1 MASFG
6 SIAAALKRNKAAA
19 SPAEPPAR
27 RFNTD
32 DISVQLQRALAP
44 LQIESLSL
52 HNALGDLMWR
62 NDGAFGDDEQAMV
75 LDALDMFAID
85 ERREDLRLKLDDDR
99 SALFAIARDT
109 TQVMRGLALVIVE
122 TPASQ
127 ELSAKL
133 DSPRLQ
139 TQMRRFAQL
148 LVAPAVP
155 SGAPTA
161 PPTAAPTTA
170 APTTR
175 AAPSAPAAAATDDAA
190 ETLLV
195 QRGPMSAEEF
205 TVRPEMTVALSPEQ
219 TSDLLQIGEPS
230 QPAPLAFDPGLEFT
244 PEPIQLTEVDAE
256 AQTMLAPAPMAMR
269 AAKSPAHEAFAAASA
284 QGFGSMEV
292 IELAGDESTQ
302 TALPAIASSAEVP
315 TVPALTAVKAAATP
329 SPFALDPSPA
339 SSSPFAVAPPP
350 AAVPAPSPAAAAKPS
365 PGPSL
370 PAAAPAVQVERRAK
384 PAPEPT
390 ADARSNSIRARRYT
404 RLRAG
409 GAARRYEVKPSPD
422 ATFKGDLAL
431 TTMVAMHVQ
440 RSGDRYT
447 QTPSTFTLPLSVD
460 SVTQSGWVSKVQSL
474 LTRTALPRGVLGFSL
489 SPAIWRD
496 QATATERFIAECEA
510 VGCFIALDDFSLHNT
525 GLSLLRSGAVKCL
538 KLDPRL
544 IAAVVNDRFSH
555 AQLVA
560 IVQAARVLGLYCVAK
575 QVTSTS
581 QVKWLTSAGVE
592 FVDGVGRGVVIAN
605 SKRDTSEV

>member
-6 SIAAALKRNKAAA
+6 SIAAALKRNKSAPP
-19 SPAEPPAR
+19 PAETPAR

-52 HNALGDLMWR
+52 HNALGDLIWR
-62 NDGAFGDDEQAMV
+62 NDGVFGDDEQAMV

-122 TPASQ
+122 TPGSE

-133 DSPRLQ
+133 NSPRLQ

-148 LVAPAVP
+148 LVAPA
-155 SGAPTA
+155 
-161 PPTAAPTTA
+161 AAPA
-170 APTTR
+170 
-175 AAPSAPAAAATDDAA
+175 APAAAAASAATAAPTAPAATDDSA

-195 QRGPMSAEEF
+195 SRQPMVAEEF
-205 TVRPEMTVALSPEQ
+205 TARPDMTVALSPGQ
-219 TSDLLQIGEPS
+219 TSDLLRESEPE
-230 QPAPLAFDPGLEFT
+230 PAFDPGLEFT
-244 PEPIQLTEVDAE
+244 PEPMQVAEVDPQAE
-256 AQTMLAPAPMAMR
+256 TMLAPAPVAVK
-269 AAKSPAHEAFAAASA
+269 AAKSPAQDAFAAASA

-292 IELAGDESTQ
+292 IELSGEDSTQ
-302 TALPAIASSAEVP
+302 TALPAIAESAEIP
-315 TVPALTAVKAAATP
+315 TVPALTAVKPVATP
-329 SPFALDPSPA
+329 SPFALDLSPA
-339 SSSPFAVAPPP
+339 SSPVAARPTP
-350 AAVPAPSPAAAAKPS
+350 A
-365 PGPSL
+365 PSL
-370 PAAAPAVQVERRAK
+370 PAAAPAVAVERRAK

-390 ADARSNSIRARRYT
+390 ADARANSIRARRYT

-422 ATFKGDLAL
+422 ASFKGDLAL

-447 QTPSTFTLPLSVD
+447 QTPSTFTVPVSVD
-460 SVTQSGWVSKVQSL
+460 SVTQSGWVSKVQSM
-474 LTRTALPRGVLGFSL
+474 LTRNALPRGMLGFSL

-496 QATATERFIAECEA
+496 QAAAAERFIAECEA
-510 VGCFIALDDFSLHNT
+510 IGCFIALDDFSLHHT
-525 GLSLLRSGAVKCL
+525 GLSLLRSAAVKCL

-544 IAAVVNDRFSH
+544 LAAVVNDRFSH

-575 QVTSTS
+575 QVASTS
-581 QVKWLTSAGVE
+581 QVKWLTSAGIE
-592 FVDGVGRGVVIAN
+592 FADGVGRGVVIAIA
-605 SKRDTSEV
+605 KREPSEV

>member
-44 LQIESLSL
+44 LQLESLSL
-52 HNALGDLMWR
+52 HNALGELIWR

-122 TPASQ
+122 TPGSE

-133 DSPRLQ
+133 NSPRLQ

-148 LVAPAVP
+148 LIAPA
-155 SGAPTA
+155 
-161 PPTAAPTTA
+161 AAPA
-170 APTTR
+170 APAT
-175 AAPSAPAAAATDDAA
+175 SAKTASHATSEIPATDTAEVEQAAATDDAA

-195 QRGPMSAEEF
+195 PRKPMAAEEF
-205 TVRPEMTVALSPEQ
+205 TVRPDMTVALTAEQ
-219 TSDLLQIGEPS
+219 AGDLLRATEPG
-230 QPAPLAFDPGLEFT
+230 LAFDPGLEF
-244 PEPIQLTEVDAE
+244 PFEPIQGAE
-256 AQTMLAPAPMAMR
+256 PIQVSKAVPAK
-269 AAKSPAHEAFAAASA
+269 AAKPSMNEAFAAASL

-292 IELAGDESTQ
+292 IELSGDDSTQ
-302 TALPAIASSAEVP
+302 NALPDIAQGAEVP
-315 TVPALTAVKAAATP
+315 TLPNVAAPTAVKPATVKPAVAQPSAVKRTAVP
-329 SPFALDPSPA
+329 SPMPSPM
-339 SSSPFAVAPPP
+339 
-350 AAVPAPSPAAAAKPS
+350 
-365 PGPSL
+365 PSL
-370 PAAAPAVQVERRAK
+370 PAAAPAVAVERRAK
-384 PAPEPT
+384 PAPEPA
-390 ADARSNSIRARRYT
+390 ADARGNSIRARRYT

-409 GAARRYEVKPSPD
+409 GAARRYEVKPPLNAS
-422 ATFKGDLAL
+422 FKDDLAL

-440 RSGDRYT
+440 RSGERYT
-447 QTPSTFTLPLSVD
+447 QTPSTFTVPLSID
-460 SVTQSGWVSKVQSL
+460 SVTQGGWVSKVQSM
-474 LTRTALPRGVLGFSL
+474 LTRAGLPRGMLGFSL

-496 QATATERFIAECEA
+496 QAAATERFIAECEA
-510 VGCFIALDDFSLHNT
+510 IGCFIALDDFSLQST

-544 IAAVVNDRFSH
+544 LAAVVNDRFSH

-575 QVTSTS
+575 QVASTS
-581 QVKWLTSAGVE
+581 QVKWLTSAGIE
-592 FVDGVGRGVVIAN
+592 FADGVGRGVVIAIA
-605 SKRDTSEV
+605 KREPSEV